1 MEPSGRAVCTFVVAS
16 ANSSLFTEQRAA
28 IPDVGELIRYGGKTY
43 QVLTVS
49 PQEPPLGEEA
59 PLLSALVHVQL
70 TG

>member
-1 MEPSGRAVCTFVVAS
+1 VAS

-43 QVLTVS
+43 QVLTVF
-49 PQEPPLGEEA
+49 PQEPPLGRPPGEAA
-59 PLLSALVHVQL
+59 PLPSALVRVQL